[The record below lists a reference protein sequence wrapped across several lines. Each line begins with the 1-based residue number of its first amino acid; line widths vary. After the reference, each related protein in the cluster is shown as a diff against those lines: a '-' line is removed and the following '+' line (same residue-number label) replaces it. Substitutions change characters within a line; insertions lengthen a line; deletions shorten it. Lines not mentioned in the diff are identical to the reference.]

1 MKVALVTLVA
11 VLASAGVAAASN
23 GKTRVQVDRF
33 ADTYLFAVDC
43 GGFQD
48 VASGNEHVD
57 VTEVYSTED
66 GTLLQTVFQV
76 GFTETDTN
84 SVTGKTLRLHGVAHE
99 VWDYASNTRT
109 LSGAVFTGTDPGHG
123 TWVQDTGKIS
133 MTLDT
138 FEAFFVAG
146 PHEAFF
152 SGGIDPVV
160 CAALGG

>member
-1 MKVALVTLVA
+1 MRIALIAIVI
-11 VLASAGVAAASN
+11 VLASAGLASASN
-23 GKTRVQVDRF
+23 GTTRVQVDRF
-33 ADTYLFAVDC
+33 ADTYVFGVDC
-43 GGFQD
+43 GGFQNI
-48 VASGNEHVD
+48 ASGREHVD
-57 VTEVYSTED
+57 VTEVYAAD
-66 GTLLQTVFQV
+66 GGRLLQTVFQV

-109 LSGAVFTGTDPGHG
+109 LDGAVFTGTEPGHG
-123 TWVQDTGKIS
+123 TWVQDTGRIS

-138 FEAFFVAG
+138 YEAFFVAG

-152 SGGIDPVV
+152 SGGIDPVA